1 MHYSK
6 DQLNELLVPELLD
19 VIKSLKIE
27 VKEAATKEAY
37 IELILKSQKPSAK
50 KKKEAEANPV
60 SEIDNRKSKTKTKVD
75 KEESTET
82 GEKKKRTRK
91 VMQEGS
97 KEDSVSTLPIEE
109 LIELQP
115 AEIKQEAWEP
125 TSTEKLISALDE
137 IETPELVL
145 KTSAEAIC

>member
-82 GEKKKRTRK
+82 GEKNQKSNARRVKR
-91 VMQEGS
+91 G
-97 KEDSVSTLPIEE
+97 
-109 LIELQP
+109 
-115 AEIKQEAWEP
+115 
-125 TSTEKLISALDE
+125 
-137 IETPELVL
+137 
-145 KTSAEAIC
+145 